1 MSVLANRVTIGDLHM
16 DQLDLFT
23 NDTFTSTNEAGQVTM
38 TPLQFEIMQC
48 IASGDM
54 SRATELIELQNCDD
68 DIWF

>member
-1 MSVLANRVTIGDLHM
+1 M

-23 NDTFTSTNEAGQVTM
+23 NDTFTSTNEAGQVTV